1 MKDSLSQIFL
11 RLLLSAFFIF
21 ISTDLVSQSC
31 NAPTNLNT
39 TNISNFSVTT
49 NWTLDTNVHHY
60 RVRYKEIGA
69 TSWLFKHGVTSG
81 SQDIDGLTSST
92 SYIWQV
98 RSFCSVGNTNS
109 SGWCLLDTFVT
120 ANFPLD
126 CNNTPNGTA
135 YIDSCGNCVG
145 GVTGS
150 LPCIPFSPTVSVSL
164 GSLECNDNVDLLF
177 SIG

>member
-1 MKDSLSQIFL
+1 MKDSFSQIFL

-21 ISTDLVSQSC
+21 ISADLMSQSC

-92 SYIWQV
+92 PYIWQV

-109 SGWCLLDTFVT
+109 SGWSLLDT
-120 ANFPLD
+120 
-126 CNNTPNGTA
+126 
-135 YIDSCGNCVG
+135 
-145 GVTGS
+145 
-150 LPCIPFSPTVSVSL
+150 
-164 GSLECNDNVDLLF
+164 
-177 SIG
+177 